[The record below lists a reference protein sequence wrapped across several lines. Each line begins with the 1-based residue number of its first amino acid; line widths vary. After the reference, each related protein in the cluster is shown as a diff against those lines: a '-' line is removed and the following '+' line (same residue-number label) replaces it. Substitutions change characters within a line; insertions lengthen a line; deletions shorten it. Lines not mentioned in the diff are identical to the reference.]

1 MAEAPPDPRSDR
13 ELIVAIQGGEQGA
26 FAALYWRH
34 REFAMKVAWR
44 FSSCDADALDAV
56 QNAFVYLAGKLRATG
71 PGGAGGAGGPGA
83 AAAGGMEETS
93 AGENGP
99 PVKFELTAKLTTFLY
114 PVVKHEAMALRRKAQ
129 RMKLGA
135 DLTGAAG
142 RDGERGG
149 GGVFEELPARDA
161 PADAGLSARRVAKAV
176 AGLSSGQR
184 EVVLLRFIDG
194 LSMDEIS
201 EVLGVPVGTVK
212 SRLHLALKAL
222 AEDKEAVRMLTEG
235 K

>member
-71 PGGAGGAGGPGA
+71 PGAAGAP
-83 AAAGGMEETS
+83 AAGGTEETS
-93 AGENGP
+93 AGENAP

-194 LSMDEIS
+194 LSMEEIS
-201 EVLGVPVGTVK
+201 QVLGVPVGTVK
-212 SRLHLALKAL
+212 SRLHLALKSL
-222 AEDKEAVRMLTEG
+222 ADDKEAVRMLTEG

>member
-71 PGGAGGAGGPGA
+71 PDGAGAPGSGGTG
-83 AAAGGMEETS
+83 ETP

-135 DLTGAAG
+135 DLTDAAG

-194 LSMDEIS
+194 LSMEEIS
-201 EVLGVPVGTVK
+201 QVLSVPVGTVK

-222 AEDKEAVRMLTEG
+222 ADDKEAVRMLTEG

>member
-44 FSSCDADALDAV
+44 FTTCDADALDAV

-71 PGGAGGAGGPGA
+71 PGAAGAPG
-83 AAAGGMEETS
+83 AGGMEETS
-93 AGENGP
+93 AGENAP
-99 PVKFELTAKLTTFLY
+99 AVKFELTAKLTTFLY
-114 PVVKHEAMALRRKAQ
+114 PVVKHEAMALRRKSQ

-135 DLTGAAG
+135 DLAG
-142 RDGERGG
+142 SAGKDGSRDG

-176 AGLSSGQR
+176 AGLSGGQR

-194 LSMDEIS
+194 LSMEEIS
-201 EVLGVPVGTVK
+201 QVLGVPVGTVK

-222 AEDKEAVRMLTEG
+222 ADDKEAVRMLTEG

>member
-71 PGGAGGAGGPGA
+71 PGGAGGPGA
-83 AAAGGMEETS
+83 ATAGGTEETS

-142 RDGERGG
+142 RDAERGG

-194 LSMDEIS
+194 LSMEEIS
-201 EVLGVPVGTVK
+201 QVLVVPVGTVK
-212 SRLHLALKAL
+212 SRLHLALKSL
-222 AEDKEAVRMLTEG
+222 ADDKEAVRMLTEG